1 MQNLIVFCQYCSAW
15 VEPFSTLCPE
25 CGTEVQLDQ
34 PDPDIGDLTVRL
46 GRQLMVLGPVCV
58 ERHGLPNYGY
68 LIGTTQGILFLPR
81 LHRRINGAWE
91 GVTSQ
96 RLPGWWPFR
105 GDMKSPRFLSWLRK
119 PFIAQGHAD
128 EKSLPVLE
136 LNSGSLAN
144 RLMDSPG
151 AFFVEHRTIHGLV
164 GRRRTVK
171 IERPPLRSV
180 TLIDETEGGS
190 LIASLNDLSAQVARI
205 ELKSAL

>member
-1 MQNLIVFCQYCSAW
+1 MQNLIVFCQYCVTW

-25 CGTEVQLDQ
+25 CGAEVQLDQ
-34 PDPDIGDLTVRL
+34 PDPDISDLTMRL

-119 PFIAQGHAD
+119 PFIARHVDNQS
-128 EKSLPVLE
+128 EPVME
-136 LNSGSLAN
+136 QDSGSLAS

-151 AFFVEHRTIHGLV
+151 AFFVEHRTIQVLA

-180 TLIDETEGGS
+180 TLVDETEDGS
-190 LIASLNDLSAQVARI
+190 LVASLNALSQQASRD
-205 ELKSAL
+205 ELKTAL